1 MSKVSEQLLE
11 QLENP
16 DAGKM
21 LDVVIELHS
30 EEGPQT
36 REVQSRSEKI
46 AALKENFLRDVEP
59 VEKAVRSVGGELT
72 GVAVVVVGAGAP
84 ASPPLAATR
93 SWATGSAATAAAADI
108 ARVPIMVGGGGE
120 RKTLRLVAQYA
131 DACNVFGGPERIAA
145 RQQPRL
151 RLVIRA
157 TRGRTWLWR
166 QMRSAT
172 YGS

>member
-72 GVAVVVVGAGAP
+72 GQAWINRTV
-84 ASPPLAATR
+84 R
-93 SWATGSAATAAAADI
+93 
-108 ARVPIMVGGGGE
+108 ARVPTDRV
-120 RKTLRLVAQYA
+120 KTLSEQ
-131 DACNVFGGPERIAA
+131 DQIAKVDV
-145 RQQPRL
+145 PHKIEPDKL
-151 RLVIRA
+151 N
-157 TRGRTWLWR
+157 
-166 QMRSAT
+166 
-172 YGS
+172 